1 MSQSTS
7 LPVAPPT
14 RAFFVL
20 NALLTLGVLSFLV
33 WVVYIHPPSA
43 DAAGMSSTLPA
54 INAGL
59 NGASAVL
66 LGAAFGAVKTRRY
79 RLHAGLMLSALV
91 VSGAFLANYV
101 YYHLHHGETHFTG
114 VGVGRILYFTL
125 LVSHLVISMVALPM
139 ILTSVFL
146 AASRRW
152 AWHRAVSRYTFAAWM
167 YVSVTGVLVY
177 VALHG

>member
-1 MSQSTS
+1 MPALRDPTDRRAFSATHSGMSQSTS

-33 WVVYIHPPSA
+33 WVVYIHPPRA

-101 YYHLHHGETHFTG
+101 
-114 VGVGRILYFTL
+114 
-125 LVSHLVISMVALPM
+125 
-139 ILTSVFL
+139 
-146 AASRRW
+146 
-152 AWHRAVSRYTFAAWM
+152 
-167 YVSVTGVLVY
+167 
-177 VALHG
+177 